1 MIVQDMAVIRASTPG
16 ILSTTRGYVLQQD
29 KDIAC
34 TREFKVRHGQEQAAE
49 ELNLIVDCGGR
60 VKNISIS
67 HRVYGRV
74 TAEMDIRSRQD
85 VNEFVQAINS
95 SHSSVLSSATSGYH
109 YHLLN
114 PFLLIYYDV
123 FPFPMA
129 EVVQG
134 NLLSLTVLRS
144 DPAFPGW
151 MLLSDDNDTRK

>member
-1 MIVQDMAVIRASTPG
+1 MIEILDMKDVKDATP
-16 ILSTTRGYVLQQD
+16 
-29 KDIAC
+29 
-34 TREFKVRHGQEQAAE
+34 E
-49 ELNLIVDCGGR
+49 ELEELRRKGFFPKTR
-60 VKNISIS
+60 SKRISGKPLTPYERTRAHS
-67 HRVYGRV
+67 
-74 TAEMDIRSRQD
+74 QD
-85 VNEFVQAINS
+85 FLLNFC
-95 SHSSVLSSATSGYH
+95 YC
-109 YHLLN
+109 HLLN